1 VGAESHL
8 RRLDVPDVGIR
19 QGDRVIVRGRYELEA
34 GTALGPITLDNEGIW
49 FVTFDNGREET
60 FDYHLLERVYEL

>member
-1 VGAESHL
+1 VGAESPL
-8 RRLDVPDVGIR
+8 RRLDATDVGVR
-19 QGDRVIVRGRYELEA
+19 QGDRVIVHGRYNLGP

-60 FDYHLLERVYEL
+60 FDYSHLERAYEL